1 MLSHF
6 AYTSSSRPLKEDDL
20 RPLLELPHEVQE
32 QVDYRLH
39 ENFNAPGLRHLR
51 LMEKRNQAGMTE
63 REWIRLAISHE
74 LDTATIDQRIVMSD
88 LHSDNLPA
96 LIDALRSVSP
106 ERAEDVQR
114 RYQCAFLQSYEAL
127 IEGPAVFRNTSKII
141 DILKAHGRA
150 FPVLDVPAFD
160 DASIRAL
167 DEDGIE
173 ALLEGLEVKLG
184 SPSEIELPAYND
196 LDYKPYLVGDLLVIE
211 DYASAHH
218 YVYQRNGDEMAW
230 HVMENRYPEFGTAN
244 DDWIGEFL
252 HDRKMAVWM
261 QFYQENPK
269 PALRY
274 VQGAL
279 VEADFN
285 VHDLFLMQGSI
296 LDGMVEDGECELEP
310 FPESFEVLVR
320 TWTLT
325 QEPWNLEVR
334 AIAPLFESLQV
345 REGRLGFERYLDVDS
360 TLLDTY
366 VSAGSVS
373 EHDVKTMES
382 ACIPVELDE
391 THRAEILDYLQV
403 RKSAWTA
410 NADEKQAE
418 RVSQLIDAAC
428 GVVERAP
435 RIQSSCSRAKRLP
448 R

>member
-6 AYTSSSRPLKEDDL
+6 AYTSSSRLLKEDDL

-39 ENFNAPGLRHLR
+39 ENFSAPGLRHFR
-51 LMEKRNQAGMTE
+51 LMEKGNPAGKTE
-63 REWIRLAISHE
+63 REWIRLAISHQ

-88 LHSDNLPA
+88 LHSDNIPA
-96 LIDALRSVSP
+96 LIEALRSVSP

-114 RYQCAFLQSYEAL
+114 RYQSAFLKSYEGQV
-127 IEGPAVFRNTSKII
+127 EGPAVYRNTLRII
-141 DILKAHGRA
+141 HILKAQGRI

-160 DASIRAL
+160 DAAIRAL
-167 DEDGIE
+167 DEDGLE
-173 ALLEGLEVKLG
+173 ALLEDLDVKLG
-184 SPSEIELPAYND
+184 SPSEVEVPAYND
-196 LDYKPYLVGDLLVIE
+196 LDHKPYLVGDLLVIE

-218 YVYQRNGDEMAW
+218 YVCQRKGDEMAW
-230 HVMENRYPEFGTAN
+230 YVMENRYPEFGTAN
-244 DDWIGEFL
+244 DDWVGEFL

-269 PALRY
+269 PAIRY
-274 VQGAL
+274 VQGKL

-285 VHDLFLMQGSI
+285 VHDLFLMHGSI
-296 LDGMVEDGECELEP
+296 LDGMIEDGESTPEP
-310 FPESFEVLVR
+310 FPSSFSTLVR
-320 TWTLT
+320 TWALT

-382 ACIPVELDE
+382 TCIPVELDE
-391 THRAEILDYLQV
+391 MHRTEILDYLQA
-403 RKSAWTA
+403 RKLVWTA
-410 NADEKQAE
+410 SADEKQTE
-418 RVSQLIDAAC
+418 KLNQFIDSAC
-428 GVVERAP
+428 RAVERAP
-435 RIQSSCSRAKRLP
+435 RIQVSCSRTKRSP
-448 R
+448 G